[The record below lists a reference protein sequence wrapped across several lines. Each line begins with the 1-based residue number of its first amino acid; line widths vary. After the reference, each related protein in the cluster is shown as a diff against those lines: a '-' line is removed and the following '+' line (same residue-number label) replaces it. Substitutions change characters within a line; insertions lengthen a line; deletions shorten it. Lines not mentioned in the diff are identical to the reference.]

1 MTDILD
7 DQVDELLHQA
17 EQRLRDG
24 AVSAA
29 VNPSASGLK
38 ATESTG
44 IAKSS
49 IQTKELSVR
58 EPIQFQSSSKNQ
70 PKVSLAFSFFNG
82 PLRTQPFE

>member
-17 EQRLRDG
+17 ERRLRDG

-29 VNPSASGLK
+29 VIPSASGLK

-44 IAKSS
+44 ITKSS
-49 IQTKELSVR
+49 IQPKELSVR
-58 EPIQFQSSSKNQ
+58 EPSQPQSSSKNQ
-70 PKVSLAFSFFNG
+70 PKVRLVFYLSNG
-82 PLRTQPFE
+82 PFKNTTF